1 MSRMIELTNIARVYG
16 KGGLLDQFRTQD
28 MPRVAISVD
37 LLDTGVVVTGELI
50 IKVADVELLYVAVE
64 LAAGSWE
71 SMRRVRKRAP
81 APLCTRALRKGGEAH
96 GTACSHRPPL
106 RAP

>member
-1 MSRMIELTNIARVYG
+1 MRQPVRLRMCVPAPRSSLCDA
-16 KGGLLDQFRTQD
+16 LDT
-28 MPRVAISVD
+28 
-37 LLDTGVVVTGELI
+37 LLDTGIVVTGELI

-71 SMRRVRKRAP
+71 SMRRVRKSAP
-81 APLCTRALRKGGEAH
+81 APLCTGALRNGGEAH
-96 GTACSHRPPL
+96 GTACSHKPAL